1 MTKSLSNSVHTNLDI
16 FETVHSRLDSCWRCL
31 NLIWKAVTKRCGFYE
46 PISNCFHVN
55 ERPIRAKK
63 KYAVTKYSL
72 HILVA
77 RIYLPFTRKHRIRR
91 PKPHVF
97 ESTLHS
103 VSFFGFEGFAK
114 SCRLSWLKPGLFYFI
129 HSSIHFQPTPPPPPL
144 HPDSCG
150 QGLKAKQT
158 PRNVVVIQYPEES
171 NQLYTIDNSFQFDWL
186 DRVMLTAKRSENLF
200 PDAISLL

>member
-1 MTKSLSNSVHTNLDI
+1 MSQSVTG
-16 FETVHSRLDSCWRCL
+16 FMW
-31 NLIWKAVTKRCGFYE
+31 TKRRFVLKKICGYQILGFFWTRLKV
-46 PISNCFHVN
+46 P
-55 ERPIRAKK
+55 AKRIWINLVK
-63 KYAVTKYSL
+63 L

-77 RIYLPFTRKHRIRR
+77 RIYLPFTRKHRIRP

-97 ESTLHS
+97 ETTLHS

-129 HSSIHFQPTPPPPPL
+129 HS
-144 HPDSCG
+144 DSCG
-150 QGLKAKQT
+150 RGLKAKQT

-171 NQLYTIDNSFQFDWL
+171 NQLYTIDNSFQFGWL

>member
-46 PISNCFHVN
+46 PISNWFHVN
-55 ERPIRAKK
+55 ETPIRAKK
-63 KYAVTKYSL
+63 ICGYQILGFFWTRLKVPVKRIWINLVKL

-77 RIYLPFTRKHRIRR
+77 RIYLPFTRKHRVRP

-97 ESTLHS
+97 ETTLHS

-114 SCRLSWLKPGLFYFI
+114 SCRLS
-129 HSSIHFQPTPPPPPL
+129 
-144 HPDSCG
+144 
-150 QGLKAKQT
+150 
-158 PRNVVVIQYPEES
+158 
-171 NQLYTIDNSFQFDWL
+171 
-186 DRVMLTAKRSENLF
+186 
-200 PDAISLL
+200 

>member
-77 RIYLPFTRKHRIRR
+77 RIYLPVHTKASNPPTHTFLKALSTVFLFLDSKDLRSRVDYHDWNRVCFILFTQ
-91 PKPHVF
+91 VYNF
-97 ESTLHS
+97 S
-103 VSFFGFEGFAK
+103 
-114 SCRLSWLKPGLFYFI
+114 
-129 HSSIHFQPTPPPPPL
+129 QPPPPL
-144 HPDSCG
+144 HPDSFG

>member
-1 MTKSLSNSVHTNLDI
+1 MSQSVTAFMWTKGRFVLKKNMRLPNIRSTFWLHEFTFPSHESIESADPNHTFLKALS
-16 FETVHSRLDSCWRCL
+16 TVFLFLDSKDLRSRVDYHDWNR
-31 NLIWKAVTKRCGFYE
+31 V
-46 PISNCFHVN
+46 CF
-55 ERPIRAKK
+55 
-63 KYAVTKYSL
+63 
-72 HILVA
+72 IL
-77 RIYLPFTRKHRIRR
+77 FTQ
-91 PKPHVF
+91 VYTF
-97 ESTLHS
+97 S
-103 VSFFGFEGFAK
+103 
-114 SCRLSWLKPGLFYFI
+114 
-129 HSSIHFQPTPPPPPL
+129 QPPPPPHPL

>member
-1 MTKSLSNSVHTNLDI
+1 MSQSVTAFMWTKGRFVLKKNMRLPNIRSTFWLHEFTFRSHESIESADPNHTFLKALS
-16 FETVHSRLDSCWRCL
+16 TVFLFLDSKDLRSRVDYHDWNR
-31 NLIWKAVTKRCGFYE
+31 V
-46 PISNCFHVN
+46 CFF
-55 ERPIRAKK
+55 
-63 KYAVTKYSL
+63 YSL
-72 HILVA
+72 K
-77 RIYLPFTRKHRIRR
+77 Y
-91 PKPHVF
+91 
-97 ESTLHS
+97 TLS
-103 VSFFGFEGFAK
+103 AN
-114 SCRLSWLKPGLFYFI
+114 
-129 HSSIHFQPTPPPPPL
+129 PPPPL